1 MNILSYIQVLL
12 RRSQPIHNLSSV
24 DGRYRVRSGK
34 CGRRL
39 GGRWR
44 HLRGGRIGL
53 LSEQTVPRGRK
64 VPLPQVRLQ
73 LLLRVGDK
81 IAVVLLVQFAEI
93 SMRGKPRFLAH
104 SFSIIKKRT
113 MLCAVLP

>member
-1 MNILSYIQVLL
+1 MNILAHIQVLL
-12 RRSQPIHNLSSV
+12 RRSQPIHNLPSV

-44 HLRGGRIGL
+44 YARRHLGGRIGL
-53 LSEQTVPRGRK
+53 LGEQTVPRGRK

-93 SMRGKPRFLAH
+93 SMRGKPRFFAR
-104 SFSIIKKRT
+104 SFSIIHEGAHK
-113 MLCAVLP
+113 VV

>member
-1 MNILSYIQVLL
+1 M
-12 RRSQPIHNLSSV
+12 
-24 DGRYRVRSGK
+24 
-34 CGRRL
+34 
-39 GGRWR
+39 
-44 HLRGGRIGL
+44 
-53 LSEQTVPRGRK
+53 
-64 VPLPQVRLQ
+64 RLQ

-113 MLCAVLP
+113 KLCAVLP